1 MKKIILASLTIAILA
16 GCAANTQIAAVQPGT
31 KVQIKT
37 SANSDAPRSESY
49 ATTSFGNY
57 EFQVTADG
65 KDPFYGVLP
74 LKFNGGYLALDI
86 LFFAP
91 AAFFN
96 LREVFPYYEF
106 DQARGLIKYKRQEAD
121 SWIEYQPTPEEADR
135 AKRFFE
141 QKQL

>member
-1 MKKIILASLTIAILA
+1 M
-16 GCAANTQIAAVQPGT
+16 QPGA

-37 SANSDAPRSESY
+37 SAKNEAPRSESY

-57 EFQVTADG
+57 EFQVSADG

-91 AAFFN
+91 ATFFN

-106 DQARGLIKYKRQEAD
+106 DQARGMIKYKLKEAD
-121 SWIEYQPTPEEADR
+121 SWTEYQPTQEETDR